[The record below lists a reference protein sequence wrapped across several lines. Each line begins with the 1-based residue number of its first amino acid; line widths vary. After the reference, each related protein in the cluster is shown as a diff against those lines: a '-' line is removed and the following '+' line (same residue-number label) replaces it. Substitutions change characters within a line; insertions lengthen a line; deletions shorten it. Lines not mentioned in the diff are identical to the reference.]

1 MTAVDLKT
9 PQTAPVKLEKPH
21 SIVELCD
28 RRGEGRTGK
37 VGRTFSEAG
46 EKVVWERDGGKDPA
60 EAVAVDAEA
69 VPVHWLD
76 LMQKHCSRVGTR
88 VITIKNKNRG
98 RGQ

>member
-1 MTAVDLKT
+1 M
-9 PQTAPVKLEKPH
+9 
-21 SIVELCD
+21 
-28 RRGEGRTGK
+28 
-37 VGRTFSEAG
+37 
-46 EKVVWERDGGKDPA
+46 VWERDGGRDPA